1 MSTAGKSLIF
11 CFSLI
16 NHLYH
21 YYDSSLT
28 QNAQLEVC
36 GTPAVINA
44 VHFRMRVYSGV
55 KPNKLKATNRDVLE
69 LNIFPAQV
77 WNKDVSLEPQRGEFT
92 EDGCLLILKTRPTP
106 TREPA
111 VPTPGHL
118 ARGSKAL
125 WRSNQSSHWATPLI
139 QFYFISGQPTTR
151 GVGTFPGSCG
161 PGVILSL
168 NDPRSGSNC
177 LLRDQVGLT
186 RWEDCVIVMG
196 RETKTDIAHLLVG

>member
-1 MSTAGKSLIF
+1 MNWCQLLIASNVTWRDSICCFSILRSSICLTVVTFFAFFFYYSSVSTAGKSLIF

-77 WNKDVSLEPQRGEFT
+77 WNNDVSLEPQRGEFT
-92 EDGCLLILKTRPTP
+92 EDWVFVDSKNKTNPHP
-106 TREPA
+106 WA
-111 VPTPGHL
+111 CGSH
-118 ARGSKAL
+118 ARS
-125 WRSNQSSHWATPLI
+125 
-139 QFYFISGQPTTR
+139 
-151 GVGTFPGSCG
+151 
-161 PGVILSL
+161 
-168 NDPRSGSNC
+168 PRSGIK
-177 LLRDQVGLT
+177 GT
-186 RWEDCVIVMG
+186 M
-196 RETKTDIAHLLVG
+196 TF